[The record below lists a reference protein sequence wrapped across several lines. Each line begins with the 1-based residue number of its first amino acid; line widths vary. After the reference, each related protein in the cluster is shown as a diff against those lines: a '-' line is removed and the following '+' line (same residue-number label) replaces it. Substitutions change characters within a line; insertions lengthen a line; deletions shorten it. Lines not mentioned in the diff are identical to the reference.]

1 MTTPTPR
8 ERVMRKAKDR
18 AIEHLHEIT
27 ATYYNKPAAGANA
40 SASGNTPKRANRSSY
55 KHFPETSQQS
65 DQ

>member
-1 MTTPTPR
+1 MTTPR

-27 ATYYNKPAAGANA
+27 STYYKSSANNSAA
-40 SASGNTPKRANRSSY
+40 NTPNAKRANRSSY
-55 KHFPETSQQS
+55 KHFPETTQQS

>member
-1 MTTPTPR
+1 MTTTTPR

-27 ATYYNKPAAGANA
+27 ATYYNKAQANTSTG
-40 SASGNTPKRANRSSY
+40 SANTTKRANRSSY

>member
-1 MTTPTPR
+1 MTTTPTPR

-27 ATYYNKPAAGANA
+27 ATYYNKPANTSGA
-40 SASGNTPKRANRSSY
+40 NTPKRANRSSY